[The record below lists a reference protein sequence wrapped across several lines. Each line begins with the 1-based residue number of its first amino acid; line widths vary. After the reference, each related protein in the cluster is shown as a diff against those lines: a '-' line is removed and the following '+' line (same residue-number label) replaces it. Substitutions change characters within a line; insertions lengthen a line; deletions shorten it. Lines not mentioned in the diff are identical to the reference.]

1 MATRCFKSIQGIALR
16 ATRLGACC
24 EPSTGTAC
32 DFVTSESFITLN
44 LSAEIEEPDEFIV
57 KLANGRLC
65 INEVGCATLKRY
77 NVEIEICNADPDLF
91 EVVSGV
97 NTIVDYNGDSVGFVV
112 DQDLGDCNRF
122 ALEWWT
128 KVVGDECVD
137 PSTGAQTYLYW
148 LLPCVSNGRVGDLT
162 FENGPLT
169 WTMSGE
175 ALPSSTWGSGPYN
188 VVASDAANTPSPLLQ
203 PLGEDSALLVQ
214 YTTIAPPVEVC
225 GCQPNSGI

>member
-1 MATRCFKSIQGIALR
+1 MATKCFRSIQGIALR
-16 ATRLGACC
+16 VTRLDVCC
-24 EPSTGTAC
+24 TPSTGTAC

-57 KLANGRLC
+57 KLANGKLC
-65 INEVGCATLKRY
+65 INSLGCATLKRY

-97 NTIVDYNGDSVGFVV
+97 NTVFDYNGDAVGFQV
-112 DQDLGDCNRF
+112 DQDLGECNRF

-128 KVVGDECVD
+128 KVVGDDCVD
-137 PSTGAQTYLYW
+137 AGTGAASYLYW

-169 WTMSGE
+169 WTLTGE
-175 ALPSSTWGSGPYN
+175 ALPSSVWGVGPYN
-188 VVASDAANTPSPLLQ
+188 VVASDSENTPSPLLE
-203 PLGEDSALLVQ
+203 PLGADTALHVQ
-214 YTTIAPPVEVC
+214 YSTLAPPTEIC
-225 GCQPNSGI
+225 GCQSGTGV